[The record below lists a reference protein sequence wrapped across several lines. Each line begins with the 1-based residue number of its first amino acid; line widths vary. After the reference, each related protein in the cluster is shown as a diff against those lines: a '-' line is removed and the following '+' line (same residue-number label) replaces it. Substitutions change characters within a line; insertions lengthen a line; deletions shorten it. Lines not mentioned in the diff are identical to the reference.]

1 MKKLKKLLLLSLSL
15 VIMLS
20 FSLSA
25 FAQAKISPRW
35 NYLIS
40 MSADLDINSLG
51 VANVDVYCI
60 ANKSTIDSM
69 KATIAVQRLENGSW
83 KTVKSWSTSE
93 DGSTINFNKNC
104 AVYKNYS
111 YRVKVTAKAY
121 SNGSLKETVTQDF
134 DFGYY
139 N

>member
-1 MKKLKKLLLLSLSL
+1 MKKIKKLLLLSLSL
-15 VIMLS
+15 ILILA

-25 FAQAKISPRW
+25 YAETRMLPRW
-35 NYLIS
+35 NYLLSI
-40 MSADLDINSLG
+40 SADLDINSLG
-51 VANVDVYCI
+51 VATVDVTCN
-60 ANKSTIDSM
+60 ANASTINEM
-69 KATIAVQRLENGSW
+69 KATIAVQRFENGSW
-83 KTVKSWSTSE
+83 KTVKSWTTS
-93 DGSTINFNKNC
+93 DQDASIYFTKSC

-121 SNGSLKETVTQDF
+121 ANGSLKETVTQDF